1 VKVNPVV
8 QRIHPNSIFS
18 FQVWDKEN
26 DDATILLIGENIQ
39 DSVVEVCFLNP
50 FWKDKYVVARSKFT
64 RYREKEYYIPCL
76 KKLLEDCVYLPEQ
89 AIVVDVF
96 FIVNSIQIQFIQ
108 KFTYLSIFPQF
119 FPNDVYVNP
128 PVQNPKNIYHFPH

>member
-1 VKVNPVV
+1 MKDILVTKEKKKNNSNEKIITSPIPKPSVKVNPVV

-76 KKLLEDCVYLPEQ
+76 KNY
-89 AIVVDVF
+89 
-96 FIVNSIQIQFIQ
+96 
-108 KFTYLSIFPQF
+108 
-119 FPNDVYVNP
+119 
-128 PVQNPKNIYHFPH
+128 